1 MQDTFRLWFPLKKSA
16 EESVHGQKVHIIE
29 GVASTEDP
37 DLQNEVVVQEGM
49 DLSPLMEEGYINWN
63 HMPGPE
69 NLIGEPLET
78 RIQKGPSL
86 WIKGFL
92 YPEVVRAQAVLNL
105 LKSQSTQESNR
116 RLGWSVE
123 GKVTGRSGNRVSK
136 SLVQHVAVTHEP
148 INTNTWADLGKSR
161 GYISWDSLVKSMTT
175 GGPLMMQN
183 LDDGISPLL
192 FASCKNDCY
201 NGKRFKNGVQG
212 AYEHLTKCHGVK
224 DKDAY
229 EYLMKL
235 HNIFHD

>member
-1 MQDTFRLWFPLKKSA
+1 M
-16 EESVHGQKVHIIE
+16 HGQKVDVIE

-49 DLSPLMEEGYINWN
+49 DLGPLMEEGYINWN

-78 RIQKGPSL
+78 RIKKGPSL

-92 YPEVVRAQAVLNL
+92 YPEVQRAQAVLDL
-105 LKSQSTQESNR
+105 LKSQQNRPSNR

-123 GKVTGRSGNRVSK
+123 GKVTERAGNRVLK
-136 SLVQHVAVTHEP
+136 SLVQHMAVTHEP

-161 GYISWDSLVKSMTT
+161 VYLTTWDSFVKSMTT
-175 GGPLMMQN
+175 GTAAPLRMQN

-192 FASCKNDCY
+192 FASCP
-201 NGKRFKNGVQG
+201 NGCINNGRFKSGVKG

-224 DKDAY
+224 DRDAY
-229 EYLMKL
+229 EHLMKL
-235 HNIFHD
+235 YNIFH